1 MTEHL
6 AHLLCARFF
15 WLCTTRK
22 EKKDLAGIRFHY
34 HHFHHHRVTIILSN
48 DQRWLP
54 IQSFNLSLG
63 CQTSY
68 LLKCPLRCEGEFV
81 CRADGNWWDEVTF
94 QTGRE
99 RTYFMMSCRETEL
112 NSEIHAKERMPFYC
126 TPPWLCLL
134 QKI

>member
-1 MTEHL
+1 MIEHL
-6 AHLLCARFF
+6 ARLLSARFV

-22 EKKDLAGIRFHY
+22 EKKKKDLAGIRFHFFHY
-34 HHFHHHRVTIILSN
+34 HQVTIILSN

-54 IQSFNLSLG
+54 IQSFNLSLD

-81 CRADGNWWDEVTF
+81 CRADRNWWDQVTF

-99 RTYFMMSCRETEL
+99 RTYFMMSCREIEL
-112 NSEIHAKERMPFYC
+112 NSEIHAKERMLFYC
-126 TPPWLCLL
+126 TPLWLFTTED
-134 QKI
+134 